1 MHHHQIK
8 TIKVPDEWVISGG
21 RGVTVAIV
29 DSDIGNFKSPNIIKK
44 YSLSNNGIYR
54 NSHCSAV
61 CEIITKVAPYC
72 KIIVSQALN
81 NKVGDYAGLIR
92 AIDNIKNDD
101 FDIVNFSLS
110 TKEDK
115 QDIKD
120 KINLLSK
127 KAVLVAAMANDYSN
141 SYPAMYDN
149 VVSVS
154 SFKKSNI
161 DADIYCDDSFM
172 FGDDNIKKTGNSM
185 STAFVSGIFALAK
198 SYNKDFTKEDIVK
211 QLLGK

>member
-21 RGVTVAIV
+21 RGVAVAIV

-92 AIDNIKNDD
+92 AIDNIKNPN
-101 FDIVNFSLS
+101 IVVNTVGISG
-110 TKEDK
+110 
-115 QDIKD
+115 
-120 KINLLSK
+120 
-127 KAVLVAAMANDYSN
+127 VL
-141 SYPAMYDN
+141 
-149 VVSVS
+149 
-154 SFKKSNI
+154 K
-161 DADIYCDDSFM
+161 
-172 FGDDNIKKTGNSM
+172 
-185 STAFVSGIFALAK
+185 
-198 SYNKDFTKEDIVK
+198 
-211 QLLGK
+211 